1 MSQLRPSKGFY
12 IKAYNIPINTN
23 KTVYFN
29 RLKYRFPSI
38 TLTKAT
44 DDDEKNDSCTHNI
57 VIQNE
62 SRVSLFKFKQ
72 LFMTWSL
79 IYIIPRLNLII

>member
-12 IKAYNIPINTN
+12 IKAHNIPIDTD

-38 TLTKAT
+38 ILIQTT
-44 DDDEKNDSCTHNI
+44 DNDEKSDCCTHHI
-57 VIQNE
+57 VIQNK
-62 SRVSLFKFKQ
+62 SRVSIFKF
-72 LFMTWSL
+72 
-79 IYIIPRLNLII
+79 N